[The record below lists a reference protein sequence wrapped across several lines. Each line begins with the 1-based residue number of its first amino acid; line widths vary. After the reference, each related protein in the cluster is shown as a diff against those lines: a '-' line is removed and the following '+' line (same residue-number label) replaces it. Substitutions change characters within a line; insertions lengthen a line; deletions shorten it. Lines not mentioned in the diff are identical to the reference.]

1 MKIVQI
7 LNEYFGKD
15 FSGCEDLLCV
25 YDELFNLEVCEFLSI
40 MADILTEHGYGKDK
54 TVRMLWCDSEMGKAE
69 FEVLEKI
76 SEDTYKRIDVFTLRM
91 SSTLKELEDE
101 FIKTKN

>member
-25 YDELFNLEVCEFLSI
+25 YDELYNFDVCEFMSI
-40 MADILTEHGYGKDK
+40 IADILTEYGYGKDK

-69 FEVLEKI
+69 FEVLE
-76 SEDTYKRIDVFTLRM
+76 EVDEYTYKKVGVFDLRM
-91 SSTLKELEDE
+91 WDELKELEED